1 MNKFKLLICLL
12 LISSGLRAQTRQ
24 IQGTVVSS
32 DDGQPLIGVTVLI
45 EGTTQGTSS
54 NADGSWQL
62 AVPDNGSPVKL
73 SFSYIG
79 YETQVHTVAAG
90 QTMLNVRLSAS
101 SLELEEVVAIG
112 YGVMRKSDVTG
123 AVASI
128 TPEQLQKTPAAGLDQ
143 ALQGRA
149 AGVTINASSGQ
160 PGASAEVRI
169 RGIGTVNDSSPIY
182 VVDGVITDDISFVN
196 PQDIASTEI
205 LKDASATAIY
215 GSRGANGVIIVTT
228 KSGKAGSKINIDFN
242 AYVGIQNRWNK
253 LDLMGR
259 DEFAQT
265 IINLE
270 GTQSQIDY
278 FNKNGFNSW
287 LSAYR
292 LGSSSYF
299 PVVKSS
305 SNPNGLDYSSIDT
318 DWQDVVF
325 KRNAVIQNYHIS
337 ASGGSGQIDLR
348 PERQLL
354 HAGRYDHRIGFRT
367 PHPPLEHLLPA
378 DQVAEG
384 RREHLLF
391 ELAGPQRHEQQLEPR
406 SIDPFG
412 RPGHGPVGPGTL
424 PRRQREQ
431 LGRGPQRP
439 HIGLVELQERDQS
452 LSMVEHT
459 HPLDKNERWV
469 GNVYLDIEPLKG
481 LRLHSEVS
489 MDLTNTMS
497 RTFMDQYEYSSYD
510 KNEKNFIS
518 RSMSRAQTM
527 RYENTLTYM
536 HDWGKHSLT
545 AMVGQTTEEYNYYYI
560 GGSGASIANPTENN
574 WYLNQATED
583 RTEAGDSAARTR
595 MFSMLGRLHYSYDNR
610 YLITFNF
617 RADASSKF
625 PENLWGYF
633 PSTAVAWR
641 INEEPWLRNSDILN
655 NLKLRLGWGQI
666 GNDKISDNAFL
677 QTIFN
682 SGPTFVGYPFGIN
695 PEIAAGATVLTYVN
709 TGGKWET
716 TEQWDLGVDFG
727 LWNNK
732 LTGTVDLFLRD
743 TKDMLLSVTAPAHV
757 GNLHAPTANVGTV
770 RNQGIEITLGH
781 ANRIGEFDYEI
792 NGNVSFIRNRLTA
805 LNGGERVYGD
815 YTICDEGLPLYS
827 FWGYEYEGIYSTDEE
842 AVAHQFGVDP
852 VAITEHAGD
861 ARYKDQNGDGIIDDN
876 DLVAIGN
883 PFPWLTYGL
892 NLGASWRGLDLTV
905 FFQGVYGNE
914 IYNAVRLR
922 TEGKGTEATLS
933 TTMRN
938 VWSKSN
944 PNGSIPNPY
953 GSSRNTVSSSR
964 YVEDGSYLRLKELT
978 LGYTLPKRWTDRMHM
993 NRWRFYVSVS
1003 NLFTLTGYTGYDP
1016 EVGGELI
1023 TATIPSRGRSSSAPT
1038 STSKTDYDETNL
1050 AYHHAFR
1057 SSGSG
1062 IVYRLADREGTRN
1075 DRTRRLLHQRGDGDP
1090 DRQCR
1095 LRAAGLGVQ
1104 QHLFLRVVHR

>member
-1 MNKFKLLICLL
+1 M
-12 LISSGLRAQTRQ
+12 
-24 IQGTVVSS
+24 
-32 DDGQPLIGVTVLI
+32 
-45 EGTTQGTSS
+45 
-54 NADGSWQL
+54 
-62 AVPDNGSPVKL
+62 
-73 SFSYIG
+73 
-79 YETQVHTVAAG
+79 
-90 QTMLNVRLSAS
+90 
-101 SLELEEVVAIG
+101 
-112 YGVMRKSDVTG
+112 
-123 AVASI
+123 
-128 TPEQLQKTPAAGLDQ
+128 
-143 ALQGRA
+143 
-149 AGVTINASSGQ
+149 TINASSGQ

-228 KSGKAGSKINIDFN
+228 KRGKAGSKINIDFN

-292 LGSSSYF
+292 LGSSSYY
-299 PVVKSS
+299 PVVKSA
-305 SNPNGLDYSSIDT
+305 SNPDGLDYSSIET
-318 DWQDVVF
+318 DWQDEVF
-325 KRNAVIQNYHIS
+325 KRNAIIQNYHIS
-337 ASGGSGQIDLR
+337 ASGGSDKSTYALSASYFTQEGTIIGSDFERLTLRSNTSYQLTKWLKVGENISFSNSQGRNAMNNNSSPGASILSAALAMAPWDPVRYPEGSVNNLGEDLS
-348 PERQLL
+348 
-354 HAGRYDHRIGFRT
+354 GRIAASSNFKNVT
-367 PHPPLEHLLPA
+367 NP
-378 DQVAEG
+378 
-384 RREHLLF
+384 
-391 ELAGPQRHEQQLEPR
+391 
-406 SIDPFG
+406 
-412 RPGHGPVGPGTL
+412 
-424 PRRQREQ
+424 
-431 LGRGPQRP
+431 
-439 HIGLVELQERDQS
+439 

-459 HPLDKNERWV
+459 HPLDKDERWV
-469 GNVYLDIEPLKG
+469 GNVYLDIEPIKG

-497 RTFMDQYEYSSYD
+497 RTFKDQYEYSSYD

-560 GGSGASIANPTENN
+560 GGSGASIANPTDNN

-610 YLITFNF
+610 YLITVNF

-666 GNDKISDNAFL
+666 GNDKIGDNAFL

-827 FWGYEYEGIYSTDEE
+827 FWGYEYEGIYRTDEE

-861 ARYKDQNGDGIIDDN
+861 ARYKDQNGDGIIDDD

-933 TTMRN
+933 TTMRD

-1016 EVGGELI
+1016 EVGGGVDYGNY
-1023 TATIPSRGRSSSAPT
+1023 PQSRTFLFG
-1038 STSKTDYDETNL
+1038 TNIN
-1050 AYHHAFR
+1050 F
-1057 SSGSG
+1057 
-1062 IVYRLADREGTRN
+1062 
-1075 DRTRRLLHQRGDGDP
+1075 
-1090 DRQCR
+1090 
-1095 LRAAGLGVQ
+1095 
-1104 QHLFLRVVHR
+1104 

>member
-62 AVPDNGSPVKL
+62 AVPDNGNPVKL

-292 LGSSSYF
+292 LGSSSYY
-299 PVVKSS
+299 PVVKSA
-305 SNPNGLDYSSIDT
+305 SNPDGLDYSSIET
-318 DWQDVVF
+318 DWQDEVF
-325 KRNAVIQNYHIS
+325 KPNAIIQNYHIS
-337 ASGGSGQIDLR
+337 ASGGSDKSTYALSASYFTQEGTIIGSDFERLTLRSNTSYQLTKWLKVGENISFSNSQGRNAMNNNSSPGASILSAALAMAPWDPVRYPEGSVNNLGEDLS
-348 PERQLL
+348 
-354 HAGRYDHRIGFRT
+354 GRIAASSNFKNVT
-367 PHPPLEHLLPA
+367 NP
-378 DQVAEG
+378 
-384 RREHLLF
+384 
-391 ELAGPQRHEQQLEPR
+391 
-406 SIDPFG
+406 
-412 RPGHGPVGPGTL
+412 
-424 PRRQREQ
+424 
-431 LGRGPQRP
+431 
-439 HIGLVELQERDQS
+439 

-459 HPLDKNERWV
+459 HPLDKDERWV
-469 GNVYLDIEPLKG
+469 GNVYLDIEPIKG

-497 RTFMDQYEYSSYD
+497 RTFKDQYEYSSYD

-560 GGSGASIANPTENN
+560 GGSGASIANPTDNN

-610 YLITFNF
+610 YLITVNF

-666 GNDKISDNAFL
+666 GNQNITNYVDRSLLSLSTQYGAL
-677 QTIFN
+677 
-682 SGPTFVGYPFGIN
+682 FGARENETLYQGIAVSRLGN
-695 PEIAAGATVLTYVN
+695 PDI
-709 TGGKWET
+709 KWET
-716 TEQWDLGVDFG
+716 TESLNIG
-727 LWNNK
+727 LDASFFNTRMVFSFEYYYK
-732 LTGTVDLFLRD
+732 T
-743 TKDMLLSVTAPAHV
+743 TKDMLLAAPMPIYMGYASNTYTNI
-757 GNLHAPTANVGTV
+757 GEANNRGIEMNLEWRDKTESGFEYNVGVNMST
-770 RNQGIEITLGH
+770 
-781 ANRIGEFDYEI
+781 
-792 NGNVSFIRNRLTA
+792 IRNRMTK
-805 LNGGERVYGD
+805 LNGGTPISDGPFRNGSMYLT
-815 YTICDEGLPLYS
+815 YTNEGMPIGA
-827 FWGYEYEGIYSTDEE
+827 FWGYKTDGLIQTQEQLN
-842 AVAHQFGVDP
+842 AVKRADFQPNAELGDVLFVD
-852 VAITEHAGD
+852 T
-861 ARYKDQNGDGIIDDN
+861 NGDGKLDSSDRCM
-876 DLVAIGN
+876 IGN
-883 PFPWLTYGL
+883 PIPDIIYGINMGMAWKGFDL
-892 NLGASWRGLDLTV
+892 NLQFGGTIGNQIFNAMRYYTYFPNDITNKDRALMNYWTPNNTNTDIPRLTATDV
-905 FFQGVYGNE
+905 NDNDRFSDMYVENGTYF
-914 IYNAVRLR
+914 RLR
-922 TEGKGTEATLS
+922 NAQ
-933 TTMRN
+933 
-938 VWSKSN
+938 
-944 PNGSIPNPY
+944 
-953 GSSRNTVSSSR
+953 
-964 YVEDGSYLRLKELT
+964 
-978 LGYTLPKRWTDRMHM
+978 LGYTLPASLTQRIKLQKV
-993 NRWRFYVSVS
+993 RFYVSGQ
-1003 NLFTLTGYTGYDP
+1003 NLFTISSYSGMDP
-1016 EVGGELI
+1016 EVGQSSSL
-1023 TATIPSRGRSSSAPT
+1023 SRGI
-1038 STSKTDYDETNL
+1038 DY
-1050 AYHHAFR
+1050 
-1057 SSGSG
+1057 G
-1062 IVYRLADREGTRN
+1062 IYPQNISFTGGINVT
-1075 DRTRRLLHQRGDGDP
+1075 
-1090 DRQCR
+1090 
-1095 LRAAGLGVQ
+1095 
-1104 QHLFLRVVHR
+1104 F

>member
-62 AVPDNGSPVKL
+62 AVPDNGNPVKL

-101 SLELEEVVAIG
+101 SLELEDVVAIG

-292 LGSSSYF
+292 LGSSSYY
-299 PVVKSS
+299 PVVKSA
-305 SNPNGLDYSSIDT
+305 SNPDGLDYSSIET
-318 DWQDVVF
+318 DWQDEVF
-325 KRNAVIQNYHIS
+325 KPNAIIQNYHIS
-337 ASGGSGQIDLR
+337 ASGGSDKSTYALSASYFTQEGTIIGSDFERLTLRSNTSYQLTKWLKVGENISFSNSQGRNAMNNNSSPGASILSAALAMAPWDPVRYPEGSVNNLGEDLS
-348 PERQLL
+348 
-354 HAGRYDHRIGFRT
+354 GRIAASSNFKNVT
-367 PHPPLEHLLPA
+367 NP
-378 DQVAEG
+378 
-384 RREHLLF
+384 
-391 ELAGPQRHEQQLEPR
+391 
-406 SIDPFG
+406 
-412 RPGHGPVGPGTL
+412 
-424 PRRQREQ
+424 
-431 LGRGPQRP
+431 
-439 HIGLVELQERDQS
+439 

-459 HPLDKNERWV
+459 HPLDKDERWV
-469 GNVYLDIEPLKG
+469 GNVYLDIEPIKG

-497 RTFMDQYEYSSYD
+497 RTFKDQYEYSSYD

-560 GGSGASIANPTENN
+560 GGSGASIANPTDNN

-610 YLITFNF
+610 YLITVNF

-666 GNDKISDNAFL
+666 GNDKIGDNAFL

-827 FWGYEYEGIYSTDEE
+827 FWGYEYEGIYRTDQE
-842 AVAHQFGVDP
+842 AVDHQFGVDP

-861 ARYKDQNGDGIIDDN
+861 ARYKDQNGDGIIDDD

-933 TTMRN
+933 TTMRD

-1016 EVGGELI
+1016 EVGGGVDYGNY
-1023 TATIPSRGRSSSAPT
+1023 PQSRTFLFG
-1038 STSKTDYDETNL
+1038 TNIN
-1050 AYHHAFR
+1050 F
-1057 SSGSG
+1057 
-1062 IVYRLADREGTRN
+1062 
-1075 DRTRRLLHQRGDGDP
+1075 
-1090 DRQCR
+1090 
-1095 LRAAGLGVQ
+1095 
-1104 QHLFLRVVHR
+1104 